1 MLESHHYLLGVELT
15 PRKVESESQEDRSL
29 SVITAKLIKSSARTG
44 CDVGENALEVEVDEK
59 HNNWFG
65 WYGRKKIKIL

>member
-1 MLESHHYLLGVELT
+1 MAETVDRGRTYNSNELRGSILT

-44 CDVGENALEVEVDEK
+44 CDVGENALEVEVDDK
-59 HNNWFG
+59 HNN
-65 WYGRKKIKIL
+65 